1 MKVSI
6 IIPIYNVEKEIERCL
21 ESVLK
26 QDHPKIEIILV
37 NDCTPDSSIILAKQI
52 IKNSTVLTQTIF
64 VEHTVNQGLSAA
76 RNSGIKASSGDYLFF
91 LDSDDAL
98 SHRGVISSLIALNN
112 KDDRE
117 KYEVIIG
124 NYQQISGDDKVLGMQ
139 KDYDLQSQLDV
150 YSAYAKGDLSITAWG
165 RLIQR
170 SFVVD
175 NQLYFK
181 EGIYHEDELWSFKVF
196 RLAKRV
202 RSTSSVV
209 YDYYERIGSISFE
222 IKEKNVTD
230 LNIVIEE
237 LYNQY
242 QISRGIEKHYAAL
255 KIEKLKRRSLKWMS
269 TFDVIFISGELNR
282 LAYIDTHFDSKK
294 IKLILQNIIFL
305 FPLRHVSKYIK
316 MRWGKK

>member
-26 QDHPKIEIILV
+26 QDHPEIEIILV

-52 IKNSTVLTQTIF
+52 IKNSTILTQAIF

-98 SHRGVISSLIALNN
+98 SHSGVISSLIALNN
-112 KDDRE
+112 KGNRE

-124 NYQQISGDDKVLGMQ
+124 NYQQISDDDKVLGMQ

-150 YSAYAKGDLSITAWG
+150 YSAYTKGDLSITAWG

-170 SFVVD
+170 SFVTE

-181 EGIYHEDELWSFKVF
+181 EGIYHEDELWSFSVFQRARKVIT
-196 RLAKRV
+196 
-202 RSTSSVV
+202 TSSVI
-209 YDYYERIGSISFE
+209 YDYHERIGSISFE
-222 IKEKNVTD
+222 IKERNVTD
-230 LNIVIEE
+230 LNTVIQE
-237 LYNQY
+237 LY
-242 QISRGIEKHYAAL
+242 QIYLTEDKERRSYTAL
-255 KIEKLKRRSLKWMS
+255 KIEKLKRRSFKWMS
-269 TFDVIFISGELNR
+269 HFEDQVIHRELMR
-282 LAYIDTHFDSKK
+282 LKCIHTGYSSKN
-294 IKLILQNIIFL
+294 IKLYLQNFIFKL
-305 FPLRHVSKYIK
+305 PNSLATSFLKK
-316 MRWGKK
+316 RWGKR